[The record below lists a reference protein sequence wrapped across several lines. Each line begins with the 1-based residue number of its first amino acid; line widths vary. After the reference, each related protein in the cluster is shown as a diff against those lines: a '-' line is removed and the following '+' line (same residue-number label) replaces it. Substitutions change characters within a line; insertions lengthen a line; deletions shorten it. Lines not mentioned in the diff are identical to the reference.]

1 MKEISE
7 TGYWNGETAH
17 IHHVHS
23 KELSEWICDFL
34 KEDKN
39 KITYDFGC
47 GLGNYL
53 KDLQEK
59 GFSNLI
65 GYEADP
71 SKKKVF
77 EPIISKDLTIPF
89 VLPIGGN
96 VISLEVGEHIP
107 KKYQDIYLDNITN
120 NCNNYLITSWAI
132 RGQAGFGHVNCL
144 DNHEI
149 IPEIEKRGF
158 KYLEKESMSAR
169 SIIKDNAAWF
179 RNTILIFKKE
189 QSDATHTNNTI

>member
-1 MKEISE
+1 MKKEIAE

-17 IHHVHS
+17 IHHVHC
-23 KELSEWICDFL
+23 KELSKWIFEFL
-34 KEDKN
+34 KDYKN

-77 EPIISKDLTIPF
+77 EHIMVKDLTIPF
-89 VLPIGGN
+89 VLPVAGN

-107 KKYQDIYLDNITN
+107 SQYQDIYIDNITKH
-120 NCNNYLITSWAI
+120 CNNYLITSWAV

-158 KYLEKESMSAR
+158 KLMEKETQEVR
-169 SIIKDNAAWF
+169 SINLSEAPWF
-179 RNTILIFKKE
+179 KNTLLVFKK
-189 QSDATHTNNTI
+189 I